1 MDTVLK
7 CFVEQSK
14 EILKDNLVGIYL
26 HGSAVMGCYNP
37 AKSDIDLIIVVK
49 DSIEDSVKRV
59 FMDMVVELNEKG
71 PAKGIEMSVVKQS
84 ACKPF
89 VYPTPFELH
98 FSVAH
103 LDWYGKNLDDYVSKM
118 KGEDKDLAAHF
129 TIINHRGK
137 CLYGASIK
145 DIFADVPVQDYIDS
159 IWNDIAEAE
168 EEITDNP
175 MYIILNLA
183 RVLAYIKDGLV
194 LSKKEGGEW
203 ALNNV
208 HEIYHSLIQDALI
221 EYAEDRIISYDTN
234 LARDYAKYMVKA
246 IESRN
251 FDYIAHPDLY
261 MVKYRNWTDSCIE
274 AAHMICKAAEK
285 CNVPL
290 EVNANGIRKTLA
302 RHPEWNRYMY
312 PYKEFWEIAAQYN
325 IRTIIG
331 SDTHNYEEMEDLP
344 MEMARIF
351 AKELG
356 LNIIESIF

>member
-1 MDTVLK
+1 MDTVLN

-71 PAKGIEMSVVKQS
+71 PAKGIEMSIVKQN

-234 LARDYAKYMVKA
+234 LARDYAKYMVEK
-246 IESRN
+246 
-251 FDYIAHPDLY
+251 IA
-261 MVKYRNWTDSCIE
+261 S
-274 AAHMICKAAEK
+274 EK
-285 CNVPL
+285 GKCDNTQV
-290 EVNANGIRKTLA
+290 I
-302 RHPEWNRYMY
+302 
-312 PYKEFWEIAAQYN
+312 
-325 IRTIIG
+325 TI
-331 SDTHNYEEMEDLP
+331 
-344 MEMARIF
+344 
-351 AKELG
+351 
-356 LNIIESIF
+356 